1 VSYLKRLRDIFF
13 VSVAVGFGISHP
25 DHVKSLTGHADI
37 AVVGSA
43 IIDII
48 RKTDGSTNKKL
59 TKVRQ
64 FIETLR

>member
-1 VSYLKRLRDIFF
+1 
-13 VSVAVGFGISHP
+13 VGFGISHP

-48 RKTDGSTNKKL
+48 RKTDGSTEKKL
-59 TKVRQ
+59 TEVRQ